1 MLAFANLHQIL
12 LIPKHVLAS
21 VHSILSRIL
30 TEALLIFQWDSQTRE
45 NLIVVRMAMAVVA
58 VVVAAVAVAV
68 VVVVVVAVVAAAVV
82 VVVVKQAWQHH
93 NDLEWVVV
101 QDYNMCC
108 EEVQEHRLATHT
120 EYAVILFYNMHM
132 AIIPSIYPQ
141 GT

>member
-1 MLAFANLHQIL
+1 
-12 LIPKHVLAS
+12 
-21 VHSILSRIL
+21 
-30 TEALLIFQWDSQTRE
+30 
-45 NLIVVRMAMAVVA
+45 MAVVA

-68 VVVVVVAVVAAAVV
+68 AVVVVVVVVAAAAVV
-82 VVVVKQAWQHH
+82 VVKQVWQHH
-93 NDLEWVVV
+93 NDLEWVAV

-120 EYAVILFYNMHM
+120 EYAVILFYNMHV